1 MLFVIAIAIIIGV
14 VLRKRKDENWEIG
27 WRSGM
32 ILLDMLQQVSHFV
45 FFPPFV
51 PDYSELEMGDLLGTG
66 GYGEVYR
73 AVWKGTDVAVKLISS
88 AVVTKEMQN
97 NFVDEASRENQF
109 IS

>member
-1 MLFVIAIAIIIGV
+1 M
-14 VLRKRKDENWEIG
+14 
-27 WRSGM
+27 
-32 ILLDMLQQVSHFV
+32 
-45 FFPPFV
+45 FFSPFV
-51 PDYSELEMGDLLGTG
+51 PDYSELEIGDLLGTG
-66 GYGEVYR
+66 GYGEVYH